1 MPSLL
6 EQLMAKRDYHKT
18 SFSASS
24 THSEKQFHDQMQ
36 YAVKIMMNTFYG
48 VFASGFY
55 RFTHRDL
62 GTSITAWA
70 RHNIKQ
76 IINKLEQE
84 GHPVVYSDT
93 DSIFVKAP
101 VEGNAQPLDTMV
113 EFAQTL
119 HKDSAKMAR
128 YLSLKRGSQPFFHM
142 VQRNDMSDRLFGQ
155 KIL

>member
-1 MPSLL
+1 MECLH
-6 EQLMAKRDYHKT
+6 R
-18 SFSASS
+18 
-24 THSEKQFHDQMQ
+24 
-36 YAVKIMMNTFYG
+36 
-48 VFASGFY
+48 GFY

-113 EFAQTL
+113 EFAQNIAQRFSEDGAIL
-119 HKDSAKMAR
+119 EFEKGLSA
-128 YLSLKRGSQPFFHM
+128 FFHM

-155 KIL
+155 KNSMIIKGYETQRTDSFSYLGKGMKRLFEHILKGDEKASHHHGAREY